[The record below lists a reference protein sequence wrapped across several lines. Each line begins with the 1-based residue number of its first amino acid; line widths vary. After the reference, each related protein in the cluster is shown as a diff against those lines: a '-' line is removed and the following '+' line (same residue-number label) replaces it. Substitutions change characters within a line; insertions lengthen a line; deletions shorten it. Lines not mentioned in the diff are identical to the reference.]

1 MGFCRMLTG
10 ETKIARLE
18 LLMILHGLLCF
29 PSIFLQT
36 TGIWFVENIAAL
48 MALIKARSESPELDI
63 MAQSVHLFLF
73 HLRASLWFEWVPSQ
87 SRWSDEISRKGLRDK
102 WHQDHHFR
110 THTSTVPCYQG
121 CFGVWRAA
129 DSFAKSCLHVEDA
142 AETSRFLLLA

>member
-1 MGFCRMLTG
+1 MLTG

-63 MAQSVHLFLF
+63 MAQSVHLFSTSGRACGLNGCQAKAGGQTKSPGRDSVTSGTRITTSVHTPVRCLVIRGALGF
-73 HLRASLWFEWVPSQ
+73 GEQLIVLRRVAYMLKMQ
-87 SRWSDEISRKGLRDK
+87 QR
-102 WHQDHHFR
+102 HH
-110 THTSTVPCYQG
+110 
-121 CFGVWRAA
+121 
-129 DSFAKSCLHVEDA
+129 DSCCWPDL
-142 AETSRFLLLA
+142 